1 MKILL
6 LLPLLFLVAFP
17 QQTVT
22 PEKSPVSVVSFK
34 VSRSHRTI
42 EKGDTEGITPPAS
55 AMIPANKNFAR
66 NVRANDPA
74 GVRDPNA
81 DTLDGR
87 SAQLEKSVQEA
98 RTPQSKQVDG
108 YAYRIKVQ
116 NTAANAVEIIFWE
129 YQFMDARD
137 ATSLTRHQF
146 LCGVN
151 IRPGKDKELEG
162 FSQSNPSSVI
172 NVDGV
177 ANKESNPAQ
186 EKIVINR
193 VEFAD
198 GTIWQRKDWSL
209 KEVKASYERALKEPW
224 VPGMCKGL

>member
-1 MKILL
+1 MKILSIV
-6 LLPLLFLVAFP
+6 PLLVLVAFLR
-17 QQTVT
+17 QTVA
-22 PEKSPVSVVSFK
+22 PEKSPVDVVSFK

-87 SAQLEKSVQEA
+87 SAQLEKSVQES
-98 RTPQSKQVDG
+98 RTAQSRQVDG

-116 NTAANAVEIIFWE
+116 NTATNAVDILFWE
-129 YQFMDARD
+129 YQFMDGKD

-151 IRPGKDKELEG
+151 IRPGKDKEVEG

-172 NVDGV
+172 NVDTV
-177 ANKESNPAQ
+177 ANKDSNPAQ
-186 EKIVINR
+186 GKIVINR

-209 KEVKASYERALKEPW
+209 KEVKPSYERALKEPW